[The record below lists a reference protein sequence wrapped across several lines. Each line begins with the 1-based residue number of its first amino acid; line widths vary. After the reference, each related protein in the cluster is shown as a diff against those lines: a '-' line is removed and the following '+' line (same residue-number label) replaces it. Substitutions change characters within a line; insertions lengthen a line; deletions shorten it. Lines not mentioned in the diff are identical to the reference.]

1 MHALVFRGREDLP
14 VALAQVRAC
23 EREDTCRADQFFRQ
37 PPCKD
42 AKVVVHL
49 LLAFTKEQRRMSV
62 MLGTSD
68 LDFGARLA
76 RRMDIDSVHLH
87 SIHIGEVEPAEML
100 TELTNEWGLGEDTA
114 VAIADAYGG
123 HVLAAMSAIEISMTF
138 GWPTRCQACSCGTKA
153 LYRVP

>member
-1 MHALVFRGREDLP
+1 
-14 VALAQVRAC
+14 
-23 EREDTCRADQFFRQ
+23 
-37 PPCKD
+37 
-42 AKVVVHL
+42 
-49 LLAFTKEQRRMSV
+49 

-100 TELTNEWGLGEDTA
+100 TELTMGEDTA

-123 HVLAAMSAIEISMTF
+123 HVLAAMSAIEQLKWEKHDFRMANASVPGRVCVD
-138 GWPTRCQACSCGTKA
+138 GWYYPGELFRKVCGKLFLPACQYTRATIMLRLFS
-153 LYRVP
+153 